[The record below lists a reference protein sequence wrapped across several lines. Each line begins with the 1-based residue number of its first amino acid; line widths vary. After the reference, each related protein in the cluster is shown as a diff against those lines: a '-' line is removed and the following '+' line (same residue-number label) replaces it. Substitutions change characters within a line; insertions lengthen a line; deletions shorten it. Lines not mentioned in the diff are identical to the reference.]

1 MVPHGLTI
9 RAEHSNLPGCGRGV
23 EHSNGTSDT
32 ATLRR
37 NFRPMEVVLPN
48 EILVRVKSKVATITL
63 NRPTQLNAITLEM
76 WRQLKDTS
84 IRLGRDDDVRVI
96 VIRGSGQTAFSS
108 GADIK
113 DFQRNRHDSASAT
126 IYAEQFEGAM
136 DAVEAIPKPVI
147 SMIHG
152 VCVGGG
158 LELATATDLRIAC
171 AGSQF
176 GVPIARIS
184 VVAGYREVRRLV
196 ALVGAGVSS
205 QMLLTGEIVDS
216 AKALE
221 MGLVSEVVP
230 VGELENRVSTVADRM
245 SELAP
250 LSHAAHK
257 FILRKVVSDPGLRH
271 LDADERMLPLRV
283 FDSEDF
289 REGRFAFREKRKPT
303 FKGR

>member
-1 MVPHGLTI
+1 M
-9 RAEHSNLPGCGRGV
+9 A
-23 EHSNGTSDT
+23 
-32 ATLRR
+32 
-37 NFRPMEVVLPN
+37 N
-48 EILVRVKSKVATITL
+48 EILVGVKSQVATITL
-63 NRPTQLNAITLEM
+63 NRPAQLNAITLEM
-76 WRQLKDTS
+76 WRELKDVA
-84 IRLGRDDDVRVI
+84 IRLGRDSTVRVV
-96 VIRGSGQTAFSS
+96 VIRGSGQTAFSA

-113 DFQRNRHDSASAT
+113 DFQRNRHDSASAI

-158 LELATATDLRIAC
+158 LELATATDLRIAS
-171 AGSQF
+171 ARSRF

-184 VVAGYREVRRLV
+184 VVAGYKEVRRLV

-205 QMLLTGEIVDS
+205 RMLLTGEIVDS
-216 AKALE
+216 AKAIE
-221 MGLVSEVVP
+221 MGLVSEVLP
-230 VGELENRVSTVADRM
+230 VGELEQRVSTLANHM
-245 SELAP
+245 SKLAP

-257 FILRKVVSDPGLRH
+257 FVLRKVVSDPGLRH
-271 LDADERMLPLRV
+271 LDDDQQMLPLRV

-289 REGRFAFREKRKPT
+289 REGTLAFREKRQPI